1 MLRARR
7 NGTKK
12 GGKEMSEDNLR
23 LFDDDHEELG
33 FALDTLDNM
42 TDVIT
47 IRKNWPRLLS
57 EFVDLFYAELVRQG
71 MSHEKAITTA
81 TKLVCVLGNYFGGR
95 VCYIPCGEKLK
106 QAIRDN
112 RIFLDYQVSDGNIAP
127 LAKKYNLTDS
137 HVYSIIREQLALHR
151 KRYQPDMFERKE

>member
-1 MLRARR
+1 MLLVRWS
-7 NGTKK
+7 GTKK
-12 GGKEMSEDNLR
+12 GGKEMSEVNFK

-57 EFVDLFYAELVRQG
+57 EFVDLFCAELARQG
-71 MSHEKAITTA
+71 MSNEKAIVTA

-95 VCYIPCGEKLK
+95 VCYIPTGERLK

-112 RIFLDYQVSDGNIAP
+112 RIFLDYQISDGNVAV

-151 KRYQPDMFERKE
+151 KKYQPDMFGGKE

>member
-1 MLRARR
+1 MVD
-7 NGTKK
+7 
-12 GGKEMSEDNLR
+12 DNLK

-42 TDVIT
+42 TDVIM

-57 EFVDLFYAELVRQG
+57 EFVDLFCAELVRQG
-71 MSHEKAITTA
+71 MQNEKAIITS
-81 TKLVCVLGNYFGGR
+81 TKLVGVLGNYFGGR
-95 VCYIPCGEKLK
+95 VCYIPNGERLK

-112 RIFLDYQVSDGNIAP
+112 RIFLDYQISDGNIAV

-151 KRYQPDMFERKE
+151 KKYQPDMFGGKE